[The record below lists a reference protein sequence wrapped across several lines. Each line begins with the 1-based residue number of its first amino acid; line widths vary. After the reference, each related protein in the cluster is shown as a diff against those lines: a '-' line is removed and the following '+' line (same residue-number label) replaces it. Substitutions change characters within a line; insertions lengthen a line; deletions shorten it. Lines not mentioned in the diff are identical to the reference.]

1 MANFTELTALETAIE
16 ALDAIEGFN
25 PDALEKLRKMANN
38 RRKNRN
44 GKSTYQNSKAAQ
56 EVRERA
62 ASVLGFLLNQSEPVT
77 NKQIGEAV
85 PGFLDAVGGISARRV
100 VAACSKLEKQGL
112 VKKTGKNKAGYTL
125 YQVTAKAREDWDAR
139 NAA

>member
-16 ALDAIEGFN
+16 ALANVEGFN
-25 PDALEKLRKMANN
+25 PDALAKLEKMADN

-62 ASVLGFLLNQSEPVT
+62 AGVLGFLLQQTEPVT
-77 NKQIGEAV
+77 NKIIGEAV
-85 PGFLDAVGGISARRV
+85 PGFLDAMGGVSSRRV
-100 VAACSKLEKQGL
+100 VAACSKLEKQGMIE
-112 VKKTGKNKAGYTL
+112 KTGKNKAGYTL
-125 YQVTAKAREDWDAR
+125 YQATAKAREEWNAR